1 MDEQGRKM
9 TRLPKD
15 LLHQLMRCELSS
27 KALTTELINNNKA
40 HASLNA
46 IVYERFSHAEEDA
59 AQRDAYIHSH
69 GKPSGL
75 LHGLP
80 ITIKECFDL
89 SGTAS
94 TFGVSAR
101 KRDIPSQNNV
111 YIEALMKSGA
121 VVLGK
126 TNVSQLLSFTETDN
140 PVFGVTLH
148 PKNKKYS
155 CGGSSG
161 GEGALVGAGLSPLG
175 VGTDIGGSIRI
186 PAAVNGC
193 CAIKPTTQRLRDN
206 TRCLPE
212 QDLIPIKSVV
222 GPLSQDA
229 STLHNALTVLNDAV
243 KDEWPVKPLRDY
255 RDIDLSSLKIGYC
268 TDDGAFPVAT
278 AVKNGVLNAVAELK
292 AQGAQVIEY
301 ALPHLDEAEAIFYG
315 AMSLEKGQFLSQAL
329 QGDTPNQNV
338 AMLHKIVPLPHSVIT
353 MLYYVLR
360 GLGQKHQ
367 SRILKMVGHYTL
379 DNVDELEARL
389 ANYVKRVEDSM
400 ASTSIGALDA
410 VISPILPVPAYLQ
423 NSFKHMGLGGRY
435 SLMHNVTGFPA
446 GIACVGTVKENES
459 NNQFSDIDIAER
471 QANHCMK
478 SAKGLPLSVQIAAP
492 AWREDIVL
500 AVIDALHQPYTQKL

>member
-1 MDEQGRKM
+1 M
-9 TRLPKD
+9 TRLPRD
-15 LLHQLMRCELSS
+15 LLHQLSCCELSS
-27 KALTTELINNNKA
+27 KTLTTEFINNNKA
-40 HASLNA
+40 HATLNA
-46 IVYERFSHAEEDA
+46 LICERFFEAEEDA
-59 AQRDAYIHSH
+59 AQRDEHIHLY
-69 GKPSGL
+69 GQASGV

-80 ITIKECFDL
+80 ITIKECFDV

-101 KRDIPSQNNV
+101 KNDIPNHNNL
-111 YIEALMKSGA
+111 YIDALMKSGA
-121 VVLGK
+121 VLLGK

-148 PKNKKYS
+148 PQNKKYS

-175 VGTDIGGSIRI
+175 IGNDIGGSIRI

-212 QDLIPIKSVV
+212 QDLIPIKAVV

-229 STLHNALTVLNDAV
+229 STLHNALTVLNDAAQGQ
-243 KDEWPVKPLRDY
+243 WPVNPLLDY
-255 RDIDLSSLKIGYC
+255 RDIDLSSLNIGYFI
-268 TDDGAFPVAT
+268 DDGAFPVAT
-278 AVKNGVLNAVAELK
+278 AVKNGVLKSVEELK
-292 AQGAQVIEY
+292 ARGAQVIEY
-301 ALPHLDEAEAIFYG
+301 ALPSLDEAEAIFYG
-315 AMSLEKGQFLSQAL
+315 AMSLEKGRFLSQAL
-329 QGDTPNQNV
+329 QGDIPNQNV
-338 AMLHKIVPLPHSVIT
+338 AMLHKVVPLPHSVKT
-353 MLYYVLR
+353 VLHYVLR

-379 DNVDELEARL
+379 DNVDELETRL
-389 ANYVKRVEDSM
+389 ANYVKRVEASM

-410 VISPILPVPAYLQ
+410 VISPILPVAAYLQ

-435 SLMHNVTGFPA
+435 SLVHNVTGFPA
-446 GIACVGTVKENES
+446 GIACIGTVEESES
-459 NNQFSDIDIAER
+459 NRQFSSIDIAER
-471 QANHCMK
+471 QANQCMK
-478 SAKGLPLSVQIAAP
+478 AAKGLPLSVQIAAP

-500 AVIDALHQPYTQKL
+500 AIIDALHQPYTQKL